1 MKKSINTYYLN
12 FLRHVISILLLFTA
26 MACSDDED
34 NAPQITLGQLSS
46 QYEGTCDH
54 SSGMTGA
61 DYAVQ
66 IPYSG
71 TENDS
76 LSRLLITVTV
86 EGGPSNE
93 SNSNFNDFALNDSS
107 GTLTWNS
114 CILFLDAEWIDLEFR
129 METSDGAVSSAASI
143 RLNRT
148 DFDN

>member
-93 SNSNFNDFALNDSS
+93 SNSNFNDFALNDGS

>member
-1 MKKSINTYYLN
+1 MKKTIKTDYLN
-12 FLRHVISILLLFTA
+12 FVRHALTLLLLFTIL
-26 MACSDDED
+26 ACSDDED
-34 NAPQITLGQLSS
+34 DAPQITLGQLSS

-54 SSGMTGA
+54 SSGVTGA

-66 IPYSG
+66 IPYNG

-76 LSRLLITVTV
+76 LARLLITVAV
-86 EGGPSNE
+86 EGGPTDE
-93 SNSNFNDFALNDSS
+93 SISNFNDFDLNDGS

-129 METSDGAVSSAASI
+129 METLDGAVSSAASI